1 MSRVLVTG
9 STGFVGGVLCPVLE
23 RAGHDVVAQVREKA
37 HPDIPPET
45 PKGVTSVVV
54 PDIGPDT
61 DWKAAIHGA
70 DAVVHLAARVHV
82 MKEKAGNPLAEFN
95 RTNAEGTASLAAAAA
110 AAGVRRFVY
119 LSTVKVMGETSAQ
132 PFRESDTPNP
142 EDAYGKSKLAG
153 EKALIE
159 AAGPSGMETVILRA
173 PLVYGPGA
181 KGNILSLLKICRW
194 APPLPFSAVDNRRS
208 MIHVGNLAD
217 AILCCLDRDE
227 AAGQTYFVRDGED
240 LSTADL
246 IRGLAAGLGR
256 PARLF
261 PAPEGFLRLAGRI
274 TGKGPEV
281 TRVLGNLQVNDDK
294 IRRELG
300 WTPPVNVVQGLNET
314 ASWFAAG
321 KAAQKR

>member
-9 STGFVGGVLCPVLE
+9 ATGFVGGVLCPVLI
-23 RAGHDVVAQVREKA
+23 RAGYDVIAHVRKQG
-37 HPDIPPET
+37 HPNTPE
-45 PKGVTSVVV
+45 GVTPSVV

-61 DWKAAIHGA
+61 DWTAALGGVE
-70 DAVVHLAARVHV
+70 AVVHLAARVHV
-82 MKEKAGNPLAEFN
+82 MKEKAGGALAKFN
-95 RTNAEGTASLAAAAA
+95 RTNADGTASLAAAAA

-132 PFRESDTPNP
+132 PFRESDTPHP

-159 AAGPSGMETVILRA
+159 AAEPSGMETVILRP

-181 KGNILSLLKICRW
+181 KGNVLSLLKFCRL

-208 MIHVGNLAD
+208 LIHVGNLAD
-217 AILCCLDRDE
+217 AILLCLDRKE
-227 AAGQTYFVRDGED
+227 ATGQTYFVRDGED
-240 LSTADL
+240 LSTPDL
-246 IRGLAAGLGR
+246 IRRLAAALGR
-256 PARLF
+256 PARFF
-261 PAPEGFLRLAGRI
+261 PVPEGFLRLAGRI
-274 TGKGPEV
+274 TGKDPEV
-281 TRVLGNLQVNDDK
+281 DRALGNLQINDDK

-314 ASWFAAG
+314 ASWFATE
-321 KAAQKR
+321 KTAQKR